1 MLNLFDKPITFNY
14 NTWYLGGEYMSYN
27 NDVMMC
33 LVNAIRSLEPLE
45 VNLETLNENI
55 SVFERIAEALEEQ
68 NELKKIE
75 LGIESK
81 INIQRRR

>member
-1 MLNLFDKPITFNY
+1 
-14 NTWYLGGEYMSYN
+14 MSYN

-81 INIQRRR
+81 TNKEEDNYLSFFFCCMHI

>member
-1 MLNLFDKPITFNY
+1 
-14 NTWYLGGEYMSYN
+14 MSYN

-45 VNLETLNENI
+45 VNPETLNENI
-55 SVFERIAEALEEQ
+55 SVFERIAKALEEQ

-81 INIQRRR
+81 TNIQRKR

>member
-1 MLNLFDKPITFNY
+1 
-14 NTWYLGGEYMSYN
+14 MSYN

-81 INIQRRR
+81 TSIQRRR

>member
-1 MLNLFDKPITFNY
+1 
-14 NTWYLGGEYMSYN
+14 MSYN

-81 INIQRRR
+81 TNIQRRREKRLAAFCPQIFEP

>member
-1 MLNLFDKPITFNY
+1 
-14 NTWYLGGEYMSYN
+14 MSYN

-55 SVFERIAEALEEQ
+55 SIFERIAEALEEQ
-68 NELKKIE
+68 KKKKKIE

-81 INIQRRR
+81 TNIQRRR

>member
-1 MLNLFDKPITFNY
+1 
-14 NTWYLGGEYMSYN
+14 MSYN

-55 SVFERIAEALEEQ
+55 SVFERIVEALEEQ

-81 INIQRRR
+81 TNIQRRR

>member
-1 MLNLFDKPITFNY
+1 MIK
-14 NTWYLGGEYMSYN
+14 LGDYVSRKSYN

-81 INIQRRR
+81 TNIQRRR

>member
-1 MLNLFDKPITFNY
+1 
-14 NTWYLGGEYMSYN
+14 MSYN

-68 NELKKIE
+68 NELEKIE

-81 INIQRRR
+81 TNIQRRR

>member
-14 NTWYLGGEYMSYN
+14 NTWYLGEYMSYN

-81 INIQRRR
+81 TNIQRRR

>member
-1 MLNLFDKPITFNY
+1 
-14 NTWYLGGEYMSYN
+14 MSYN

-81 INIQRRR
+81 TNIQRRRQLFIFFLLLYAYLIYVKI

>member
-1 MLNLFDKPITFNY
+1 
-14 NTWYLGGEYMSYN
+14 MSYN

-55 SVFERIAEALEEQ
+55 SVFERIAEALEKQ

-81 INIQRRR
+81 TNIQRRR

>member
-1 MLNLFDKPITFNY
+1 
-14 NTWYLGGEYMSYN
+14 MSYN

-55 SVFERIAEALEEQ
+55 SVFERIAKALEEQ

-81 INIQRRR
+81 TNIQRRR

>member
-1 MLNLFDKPITFNY
+1 
-14 NTWYLGGEYMSYN
+14 MSYN

-68 NELKKIE
+68 NGLKKIE

-81 INIQRRR
+81 TNIQRRR

>member
-14 NTWYLGGEYMSYN
+14 NTWYLGGKYMSYN

-33 LVNAIRSLEPLE
+33 LVNAIRSIEPLE

-81 INIQRRR
+81 TNIQRRR

>member
-1 MLNLFDKPITFNY
+1 
-14 NTWYLGGEYMSYN
+14 MSYN

-55 SVFERIAEALEEQ
+55 SVFEGIAEALEEQ

-81 INIQRRR
+81 TNIQRRR

>member
-1 MLNLFDKPITFNY
+1 
-14 NTWYLGGEYMSYN
+14 MSYN

-55 SVFERIAEALEEQ
+55 IVFERIAEALEEQ

-81 INIQRRR
+81 TNIQRRR

>member
-1 MLNLFDKPITFNY
+1 
-14 NTWYLGGEYMSYN
+14 MSYN

-55 SVFERIAEALEEQ
+55 SVFERIANALEEQ
-68 NELKKIE
+68 NELKKGKDNCLSFFFCCMHI
-75 LGIESK
+75 
-81 INIQRRR
+81 

>member
-1 MLNLFDKPITFNY
+1 
-14 NTWYLGGEYMSYN
+14 MSYN

-55 SVFERIAEALEEQ
+55 NVFERIAKALEEQ

-81 INIQRRR
+81 TNIQRKR

>member
-1 MLNLFDKPITFNY
+1 
-14 NTWYLGGEYMSYN
+14 MSYN

-55 SVFERIAEALEEQ
+55 NVFERIAEALEEQ

-81 INIQRRR
+81 TNIQRKR

>member
-1 MLNLFDKPITFNY
+1 
-14 NTWYLGGEYMSYN
+14 MSYN

-68 NELKKIE
+68 NELKKITQY
-75 LGIESK
+75 LSAGHNRCQSRFWSGTQHASHFDCWCLAIVL
-81 INIQRRR
+81 

>member
-1 MLNLFDKPITFNY
+1 
-14 NTWYLGGEYMSYN
+14 MSYN
-27 NDVMMC
+27 NEVMMC

-55 SVFERIAEALEEQ
+55 SVFERIAKALEEQ

-81 INIQRRR
+81 TNIQRKR

>member
-1 MLNLFDKPITFNY
+1 
-14 NTWYLGGEYMSYN
+14 MSYN

-55 SVFERIAEALEEQ
+55 NVFERIANALEEQ

-81 INIQRRR
+81 TNIQRKR

>member
-1 MLNLFDKPITFNY
+1 
-14 NTWYLGGEYMSYN
+14 MSYN

-55 SVFERIAEALEEQ
+55 SVFERIAKALEEQ

-81 INIQRRR
+81 TNIQRKR

>member
-1 MLNLFDKPITFNY
+1 
-14 NTWYLGGEYMSYN
+14 MSYN

-33 LVNAIRSLEPLE
+33 LVNAIRSLGPLE

-55 SVFERIAEALEEQ
+55 SVFERIAKALEEQ

-81 INIQRRR
+81 TNIQRKR

>member
-1 MLNLFDKPITFNY
+1 MLNLFDKLITFNY
-14 NTWYLGGEYMSYN
+14 NTWYLGGKYMSYN

-33 LVNAIRSLEPLE
+33 LANAIRSLEPLE

-75 LGIESK
+75 LGIEFK
-81 INIQRRR
+81 TNIQRRR